1 MNRKINKNLS
11 FIKKTTATKDFL
23 SNKLILHVYYFNT
36 GVEYSMQIGKYTK
49 SINIIAILI
58 QHETFSVKIIDSLLH
73 TL

>member
-11 FIKKTTATKDFL
+11 FIKKQQQQNFL
-23 SNKLILHVYYFNT
+23 SNKQILSIISILVLN
-36 GVEYSMQIGKYTK
+36 SMQIGKFNK
-49 SINIIAILI
+49 SINTIAIVI

>member
-11 FIKKTTATKDFL
+11 FIKKQQQKNFL
-23 SNKLILHVYYFNT
+23 SNKQILSIISILVLN
-36 GVEYSMQIGKYTK
+36 SMQIGKFNK
-49 SINIIAILI
+49 SINTIAIVI